1 MAGKGMD
8 EAPGLAVEVSEGE
21 EHGGAAKSNEQ
32 WLTGAGL
39 KATLP
44 RVRILQHLKAAHDEQ
59 RHLGAEE
66 IYARLYQAGERI
78 GISTIYRVLL
88 NLEQVGLVTRN
99 QFSQGAV
106 SRCVY
111 ELSFGERHDHMVCV
125 ETERVIEFRDPV
137 IEARQEQIA
146 QAHGYEVVGRE
157 LVIRVRRI
165 TP

>member
-1 MAGKGMD
+1 M
-8 EAPGLAVEVSEGE
+8 
-21 EHGGAAKSNEQ
+21 
-32 WLTGAGL
+32 
-39 KATLP
+39 
-44 RVRILQHLKAAHDEQ
+44 
-59 RHLGAEE
+59 
-66 IYARLYQAGERI
+66 
-78 GISTIYRVLL
+78 
-88 NLEQVGLVTRN
+88 
-99 QFSQGAV
+99 

-111 ELSFGERHDHMVCV
+111 ELSFGEHHDHMVCV

>member
-1 MAGKGMD
+1 MQKTLRVEGKGMD
-8 EAPGLAVEVSEGE
+8 QAQVLTTEV
-21 EHGGAAKSNEQ
+21 AKSDEP

-44 RVRILQHLKAAHDEQ
+44 RVRILQHLQAAHDEQ

-88 NLEQVGLVTRN
+88 NLEQVGLV
-99 QFSQGAV
+99 
-106 SRCVY
+106 
-111 ELSFGERHDHMVCV
+111 
-125 ETERVIEFRDPV
+125 
-137 IEARQEQIA
+137 
-146 QAHGYEVVGRE
+146 
-157 LVIRVRRI
+157 IRVRRI